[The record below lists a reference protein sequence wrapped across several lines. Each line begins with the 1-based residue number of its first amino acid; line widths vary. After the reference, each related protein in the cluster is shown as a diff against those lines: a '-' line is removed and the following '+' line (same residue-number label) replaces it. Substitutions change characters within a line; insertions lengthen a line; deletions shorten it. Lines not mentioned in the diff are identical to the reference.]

1 MDVFINDIAAF
12 LPNDPVDND
21 AIEDVLGRINNIP
34 SRAKRIVLKNNKI
47 ETRFYALNPST
58 RRLTHNNA
66 QLTAA
71 AIRGLKPYAGFSPA
85 DIECL
90 CCGTT
95 VPDLL
100 FPGHALMVLGE
111 LGIDECEA
119 VTTAGICICG
129 MTALKF
135 AYMNVAAGL
144 SANAVATGSELA
156 VSLLRADFMAPFL
169 AEGDQTDVAH
179 QPLRAFD
186 ADFLRWM
193 LSDGAGAVFLSD
205 RPNPD
210 RISLRVEWID
220 HNSFAG
226 QLETCMYSGG
236 IKADDGRAI
245 GWRMKEDIDPASR
258 PYLFAV
264 RQDIKLLDKHIVGT
278 MGKALSSVV
287 AKRRLTP
294 SDIDWFLPHYSSAYF
309 RPKFHDEMK
318 RIGFHIPYDKWFT
331 NLASKGNTGSA
342 AIFIILEE
350 IFHSGNLQRGQ
361 KLLCFIPESG
371 RFSHCFMLLTV
382 V

>member
-12 LPNDPVDND
+12 LPNEPVDND
-21 AIEDVLGRINNIP
+21 AIEDVLGRINGAA
-34 SRAKRIVLKNNKI
+34 SRAKRIVLRNNKI
-47 ETRFYALNPST
+47 ETRHYALDAAS
-58 RRLTHNNA
+58 RRLTHTNA
-66 QLTAA
+66 ELTAA

-95 VPDLL
+95 CPDLL

-135 AYMNVAAGL
+135 AFMNVAAGL

-156 VSLLRADFMAPFL
+156 ASFMRAEFMAPYL
-169 AEGDQTDVAH
+169 TEAEETDVAR
-179 QPLRAFD
+179 QPIRAFD

-205 RPNPD
+205 RPSPERPALKIN
-210 RISLRVEWID
+210 WIE
-220 HNSFAG
+220 HCSYAG

-236 IKADDGRAI
+236 IKTEDGRAI
-245 GWRMKEDIDPASR
+245 GWRETEDIGPESR

-278 MGKALSSVV
+278 MGRALSAVA
-287 AKRRLTP
+287 AKRGITP
-294 SDIDWFLPHYSSAYF
+294 DEIDWFLPHYSSAYF
-309 RPKFHDEMK
+309 RPRFYEEMQ
-318 RIGFHIPYDKWFT
+318 RIGFEIPYGKWFT
-331 NLASKGNTGSA
+331 NLATKGNTGSA
-342 AIFIILEE
+342 AMFIILEE
-350 IFHSGNLQRGQ
+350 IFHAGNLQKGQ

>member
-47 ETRFYALNPST
+47 ETRYYALNPST

-95 VPDLL
+95 APDLL

-135 AYMNVAAGL
+135 ACMNVAAGL

-156 VSLLRADFMAPFL
+156 ASFLRADFMTPYL
-169 AEGDQTDVAH
+169 AEGDQTDVAR
-179 QPLRAFD
+179 QPVRAFD

-193 LSDGAGAVFLSD
+193 LSDGAGAVFVSD
-205 RPNPD
+205 RSNPD
-210 RISLRVEWID
+210 RIALKVEWID
-220 HNSFAG
+220 HISFAG

-236 IKADDGRAI
+236 IKADGGQAI
-245 GWRMKEDIDPASR
+245 GWRVKEDIDPASK

-264 RQDIKLLDKHIVGT
+264 RQDIKLLDTHIVGT

-287 AKRRLTP
+287 AKRRITP

-309 RPKFHDEMK
+309 RPKFYDEMK

-331 NLASKGNTGSA
+331 NLATKGNTGSA

>member
-34 SRAKRIVLKNNKI
+34 SRAKRIVLRNNKI
-47 ETRFYALNPST
+47 ETRYYALNPST
-58 RRLTHNNA
+58 RRLTHSNA

-71 AIRGLKPYAGFSPA
+71 AIRGLRPYAGFSPA

-95 VPDLL
+95 APDLL

-135 AYMNVAAGL
+135 ACMNVAAGL

-156 VSLLRADFMAPFL
+156 ASFLRADFMTPYL
-169 AEGDQTDVAH
+169 AEGDQTDVAR
-179 QPLRAFD
+179 QPVRAFD

-205 RPNPD
+205 RPNSD
-210 RISLRVEWID
+210 RIALKVEWID
-220 HNSFAG
+220 HSSFAG
-226 QLETCMYSGG
+226 RLETCMYSGG
-236 IKADDGRAI
+236 IKADGGRAI
-245 GWRMKEDIDPASR
+245 GWRVKEDIDPAST

-287 AKRRLTP
+287 AKRRITP

>member
-34 SRAKRIVLKNNKI
+34 SRAKRIVLRNNKI
-47 ETRFYALNPST
+47 ETRYYALNPST

-66 QLTAA
+66 ELTAA

-95 VPDLL
+95 APDLL

-135 AYMNVAAGL
+135 ACMNVAAGL

-156 VSLLRADFMAPFL
+156 ASFLRADFMTPYL

-179 QPLRAFD
+179 QPVRAFD

-205 RPNPD
+205 RQNPG
-210 RISLRVEWID
+210 RISLKIEWID
-220 HNSFAG
+220 HISFAG

-236 IKADDGRAI
+236 IKADGGRAI
-245 GWRMKEDIDPASR
+245 GWRVKEDIDPASR

-287 AKRRLTP
+287 AKRRITP

-309 RPKFHDEMK
+309 RPKFYDEMK

-331 NLASKGNTGSA
+331 NLATKGNTGSA

-350 IFHSGNLQRGQ
+350 IFHSRNLHRGQ

>member
-21 AIEDVLGRINNIP
+21 AIEDVLGRIDNIP
-34 SRAKRIVLKNNKI
+34 SRAKRIVLRNNKI

-135 AYMNVAAGL
+135 ACMNVAAGL

-169 AEGDQTDVAH
+169 AEGDQTDVAR

-205 RPNPD
+205 RQNPD
-210 RISLRVEWID
+210 RISLKIEWID
-220 HNSFAG
+220 HISFAG

-236 IKADDGRAI
+236 IKADGGRAI
-245 GWRMKEDIDPASR
+245 GWRVKEDIDPASR

-287 AKRRLTP
+287 AKRRITP

-309 RPKFHDEMK
+309 RPKFYDEMK
-318 RIGFHIPYDKWFT
+318 RVGFHIPYDKWFT
-331 NLASKGNTGSA
+331 NLATKGNTGSA

-350 IFHSGNLQRGQ
+350 IFHSRNLQRGQ

>member
-34 SRAKRIVLKNNKI
+34 SRAKRIVLRNNKI
-47 ETRFYALNPST
+47 ETRYYALNPST

-95 VPDLL
+95 APDLL

-111 LGIDECEA
+111 LGIEECEA

-135 AYMNVAAGL
+135 ACMNVAAGL

-156 VSLLRADFMAPFL
+156 ASFLRADFMTPYL
-169 AEGDQTDVAH
+169 AEGDQTDVAR
-179 QPLRAFD
+179 QPARAFD

-205 RPNPD
+205 HRNPG
-210 RISLRVEWID
+210 RIALKIEWID
-220 HNSFAG
+220 HISFAG

-236 IKADDGRAI
+236 IKADDGRAV
-245 GWRMKEDIDPASR
+245 GWRVKEDIDPASL

-287 AKRRLTP
+287 AKRRITP

-309 RPKFHDEMK
+309 RPKFYDEMK
-318 RIGFHIPYDKWFT
+318 RIGFDIPYDKWFT
-331 NLASKGNTGSA
+331 NLATKGNTGSA

-350 IFHSGNLQRGQ
+350 VFHSGNLQRGQ

>member
-34 SRAKRIVLKNNKI
+34 SRAKRIVLRNNKI

-135 AYMNVAAGL
+135 ACMNVAAGL

-169 AEGDQTDVAH
+169 AEGDQTDVAR

-205 RPNPD
+205 RQNPD
-210 RISLRVEWID
+210 RISLKIEWID
-220 HNSFAG
+220 HISFAG

-236 IKADDGRAI
+236 IKADGGRAI
-245 GWRMKEDIDPASR
+245 GWRVKEDIDPASR

-287 AKRRLTP
+287 AKRRITP

-309 RPKFHDEMK
+309 RPKFYDEMK
-318 RIGFHIPYDKWFT
+318 RVGFHIPYDKWFT
-331 NLASKGNTGSA
+331 NLATKGNTGSA

-350 IFHSGNLQRGQ
+350 IFHSRNLQRGQ

>member
-34 SRAKRIVLKNNKI
+34 SRAKRIVLRNNKI
-47 ETRFYALNPST
+47 ETRYYALDPST

-95 VPDLL
+95 APDLL

-135 AYMNVAAGL
+135 ACMNVAAGL

-156 VSLLRADFMAPFL
+156 ASFLRADFMTPYL
-169 AEGDQTDVAH
+169 AEGDQTDVAR
-179 QPLRAFD
+179 QPVRAFD

-205 RPNPD
+205 RSNPD
-210 RISLRVEWID
+210 RIALKVEWID
-220 HNSFAG
+220 HISFAG

-236 IKADDGRAI
+236 IKADGGQAI
-245 GWRMKEDIDPASR
+245 GWRVKEDIDPASM

-264 RQDIKLLDKHIVGT
+264 RQDIKLLDTHIVGT

-287 AKRRLTP
+287 AKRRITP
-294 SDIDWFLPHYSSAYF
+294 SGIDWFLPHYSSAYF
-309 RPKFHDEMK
+309 RPKFYDEMK

-331 NLASKGNTGSA
+331 NLATKGNTGSA

>member
-34 SRAKRIVLKNNKI
+34 SRAKRIVLRNNKI
-47 ETRFYALNPST
+47 ETRYYALNPST

-95 VPDLL
+95 APDLL

-135 AYMNVAAGL
+135 AWMNVAAGL

-156 VSLLRADFMAPFL
+156 ASFLRADFMAPFL
-169 AEGDQTDVAH
+169 TEGNQTDVDC
-179 QPLRAFD
+179 QPVRAFD

-205 RPNPD
+205 RRNPD
-210 RISLRVEWID
+210 RIALKIEWID
-220 HNSFAG
+220 HSSFAG

-245 GWRMKEDIDPASR
+245 GWRVKEELEPAFL

-287 AKRRLTP
+287 AKRRITP

-309 RPKFHDEMK
+309 RPKFYDEMK
-318 RIGFHIPYDKWFT
+318 RIGFHVPYDKWFT

>member
-34 SRAKRIVLKNNKI
+34 SRAKRIVLRNNKI
-47 ETRFYALNPST
+47 ETRYYALNPST
-58 RRLTHNNA
+58 RRLTHSNA

-71 AIRGLKPYAGFSPA
+71 AIRGLRPYAGFSPA

-95 VPDLL
+95 APDLL

-111 LGIDECEA
+111 LGIDDCEA

-135 AYMNVAAGL
+135 ACMNVAAGL

-156 VSLLRADFMAPFL
+156 ASFLRADFMTPYL
-169 AEGDQTDVAH
+169 SEDDQADVAR
-179 QPLRAFD
+179 QPARAFD

-193 LSDGAGAVFLSD
+193 LSDGAGAVFVSD
-205 RPNPD
+205 RSNPD
-210 RISLRVEWID
+210 RIALKVEWID
-220 HNSFAG
+220 HHSFAG

-236 IKADDGRAI
+236 IKADDGQAI
-245 GWRMKEDIDPASR
+245 GWRVKEDIDPAFK

-278 MGKALSSVV
+278 MGQALSSVV
-287 AKRRLTP
+287 AKRRITP

-331 NLASKGNTGSA
+331 NLAWKGNTGSA

-350 IFHSGNLQRGQ
+350 IFHSGNLQKGQ

>member
-21 AIEDVLGRINNIP
+21 AIEEVLGRINNHP
-34 SRAKRIVLKNNKI
+34 SRAKRIVLRNNKI
-47 ETRFYALNPST
+47 ETRYYALDPST
-58 RRLTHNNA
+58 RRLTHSNA

-95 VPDLL
+95 APDLL

-135 AYMNVAAGL
+135 ACMNVAAGL

-156 VSLLRADFMAPFL
+156 ASFLRADFMSPFL
-169 AEGDQTDVAH
+169 AEGDEADVAR
-179 QPLRAFD
+179 QPVRAFD

-210 RISLRVEWID
+210 GIALKVEWIE
-220 HNSFAG
+220 HSSFAG

-236 IKADDGRAI
+236 IKSDDGRAI
-245 GWRMKEDIDPASR
+245 GWRVKEDIDPASR

-264 RQDIKLLDKHIVGT
+264 RQDIKLLDKHIVAT

-287 AKRRLTP
+287 AKHRITP

-309 RPKFHDEMK
+309 RPKFYDEMK
-318 RIGFHIPYDKWFT
+318 RIGFHISYDKWFT

-350 IFHSGNLQRGQ
+350 IFHSGDLQKGQ

-371 RFSHCFMLLTV
+371 RFSHCFMLLAV

>member
-34 SRAKRIVLKNNKI
+34 SRAKRIVLRNNKI

-135 AYMNVAAGL
+135 ACMNVAAGL

-169 AEGDQTDVAH
+169 AEGDQTDVAR

-205 RPNPD
+205 RQNPD
-210 RISLRVEWID
+210 RISLKIEWID
-220 HNSFAG
+220 HISFAG

-236 IKADDGRAI
+236 IKGDGGRAI
-245 GWRMKEDIDPASR
+245 GWRVKEDIDPASR

-287 AKRRLTP
+287 AKRRITP

-309 RPKFHDEMK
+309 RPKFYDEMK
-318 RIGFHIPYDKWFT
+318 RVGFHIPYDKWFT
-331 NLASKGNTGSA
+331 NLATKGNTGSA

-350 IFHSGNLQRGQ
+350 IFHSRNLQRGQ

>member
-34 SRAKRIVLKNNKI
+34 SRAKRIVLRNNKI
-47 ETRFYALNPST
+47 ETRYYALNPST

-95 VPDLL
+95 APDLL

-135 AYMNVAAGL
+135 ACMNVAAGL

-156 VSLLRADFMAPFL
+156 ASFLRADFM
-169 AEGDQTDVAH
+169 T
-179 QPLRAFD
+179 
-186 ADFLRWM
+186 
-193 LSDGAGAVFLSD
+193 
-205 RPNPD
+205 
-210 RISLRVEWID
+210 
-220 HNSFAG
+220 
-226 QLETCMYSGG
+226 
-236 IKADDGRAI
+236 
-245 GWRMKEDIDPASR
+245 
-258 PYLFAV
+258 PY
-264 RQDIKLLDKHIVGT
+264 KK
-278 MGKALSSVV
+278 
-287 AKRRLTP
+287 
-294 SDIDWFLPHYSSAYF
+294 
-309 RPKFHDEMK
+309 
-318 RIGFHIPYDKWFT
+318 
-331 NLASKGNTGSA
+331 
-342 AIFIILEE
+342 
-350 IFHSGNLQRGQ
+350 
-361 KLLCFIPESG
+361 
-371 RFSHCFMLLTV
+371 
-382 V
+382 

>member
-34 SRAKRIVLKNNKI
+34 SRAKRIVLRNNKI
-47 ETRFYALNPST
+47 ETRYYALNPST

-95 VPDLL
+95 APDLL

-135 AYMNVAAGL
+135 ACMNVAAGL

-156 VSLLRADFMAPFL
+156 ASFLRADFMTPYL

-179 QPLRAFD
+179 QPVRAFD

-205 RPNPD
+205 RPNPG
-210 RISLRVEWID
+210 RISLKIEWID
-220 HNSFAG
+220 HISFAG

-236 IKADDGRAI
+236 IKADGGRAI
-245 GWRMKEDIDPASR
+245 GWRVKEEIDPASR

-287 AKRRLTP
+287 AKRRITP

-309 RPKFHDEMK
+309 RPKFYDEMK

-331 NLASKGNTGSA
+331 NLATKGNTGSA

-350 IFHSGNLQRGQ
+350 IFHSRNLQRGQ

>member
-34 SRAKRIVLKNNKI
+34 SRAKRIVLRNNKI
-47 ETRFYALNPST
+47 ETRYYALNPST

-71 AIRGLKPYAGFSPA
+71 AIRGLKPYAGFNPA

-95 VPDLL
+95 APDLL

-156 VSLLRADFMAPFL
+156 ASFLRADFMTPYL

-179 QPLRAFD
+179 QPVRAFD

-205 RPNPD
+205 RQNPG
-210 RISLRVEWID
+210 RISLKIEWID
-220 HNSFAG
+220 HISFAG

-236 IKADDGRAI
+236 IKADGGRAI
-245 GWRMKEDIDPASR
+245 GWRVKEDIDPASR

-287 AKRRLTP
+287 AKRRITP

-309 RPKFHDEMK
+309 RPKFYDEMK

-331 NLASKGNTGSA
+331 NLATKGNTGSA

-350 IFHSGNLQRGQ
+350 IFHSRNLQRGQ

>member
-21 AIEDVLGRINNIP
+21 DIEDVLGRINNIP
-34 SRAKRIVLKNNKI
+34 SRAKRIVLRNNKI
-47 ETRFYALNPST
+47 KTRYYALNPST
-58 RRLTHNNA
+58 RRLTHSNA

-95 VPDLL
+95 APDLL

-111 LGIDECEA
+111 LEIDECEA

-156 VSLLRADFMAPFL
+156 ASFLRADFMTPFL
-169 AEGDQTDVAH
+169 AEGDQTDLAR
-179 QPLRAFD
+179 QPVRAFD

-210 RISLRVEWID
+210 RISLKIEWID
-220 HNSFAG
+220 HSSFAG

-245 GWRMKEDIDPASR
+245 GWRVKEDIDPASR

-264 RQDIKLLDKHIVGT
+264 RQDIKLLDKHIVAT

-287 AKRRLTP
+287 SKRRITP

-309 RPKFHDEMK
+309 RPKFYDEMK
-318 RIGFHIPYDKWFT
+318 RIGFEIPYPKWFT

-350 IFHSGNLQRGQ
+350 IFHSGNLHRGQ

>member
-1 MDVFINDIAAF
+1 MDDFINDIAAF
-12 LPNDPVDND
+12 LPKDPVDND

-34 SRAKRIVLKNNKI
+34 SRAKRIVLRNNKI
-47 ETRFYALNPST
+47 ETRYYALNPST

-66 QLTAA
+66 ELTAA

-95 VPDLL
+95 APDLL

-135 AYMNVAAGL
+135 ACMNVAAGL

-156 VSLLRADFMAPFL
+156 ASFLRADFMTPYL

-179 QPLRAFD
+179 QPVRAFD

-205 RPNPD
+205 RQNPG
-210 RISLRVEWID
+210 RISLKIEWID
-220 HNSFAG
+220 HISFAG

-236 IKADDGRAI
+236 IKADGGRAI
-245 GWRMKEDIDPASR
+245 GWRVKEDIDPASR

-287 AKRRLTP
+287 AKRRITP

-309 RPKFHDEMK
+309 RPKFYDEMK

-331 NLASKGNTGSA
+331 NLATKGNTGSA

-350 IFHSGNLQRGQ
+350 IFHSRNLHRGQ

>member
-1 MDVFINDIAAF
+1 
-12 LPNDPVDND
+12 
-21 AIEDVLGRINNIP
+21 
-34 SRAKRIVLKNNKI
+34 
-47 ETRFYALNPST
+47 
-58 RRLTHNNA
+58 
-66 QLTAA
+66 
-71 AIRGLKPYAGFSPA
+71 
-85 DIECL
+85 
-90 CCGTT
+90 
-95 VPDLL
+95 
-100 FPGHALMVLGE
+100 MVLGE

-156 VSLLRADFMAPFL
+156 ASFLRADFMTPYL
-169 AEGDQTDVAH
+169 AEGEQTDVDR
-179 QPLRAFD
+179 QPVRAFD

-205 RPNPD
+205 RRNPD
-210 RISLRVEWID
+210 RIALKIEWID
-220 HNSFAG
+220 HSSFAG

-245 GWRMKEDIDPASR
+245 GWRVKEELEPASL

-287 AKRRLTP
+287 AKRRITP

-309 RPKFHDEMK
+309 RPKFYDEMK

>member
-21 AIEDVLGRINNIP
+21 DIEDVLGRINNIP
-34 SRAKRIVLKNNKI
+34 SRAKRIVLRNNKI
-47 ETRFYALNPST
+47 ETRYYALNPST
-58 RRLTHNNA
+58 RRLTHSNA

-95 VPDLL
+95 APDLL

-111 LGIDECEA
+111 LEIDECEA

-156 VSLLRADFMAPFL
+156 ASFLRADFMTPFL
-169 AEGDQTDVAH
+169 AEGDQTDLAR
-179 QPLRAFD
+179 QPVRAFD

-210 RISLRVEWID
+210 RISLKIEWID
-220 HNSFAG
+220 HSSFAG

-245 GWRMKEDIDPASR
+245 GWRVKEDIDQASR

-264 RQDIKLLDKHIVGT
+264 RQDIK
-278 MGKALSSVV
+278 
-287 AKRRLTP
+287 
-294 SDIDWFLPHYSSAYF
+294 
-309 RPKFHDEMK
+309 
-318 RIGFHIPYDKWFT
+318 
-331 NLASKGNTGSA
+331 
-342 AIFIILEE
+342 
-350 IFHSGNLQRGQ
+350 
-361 KLLCFIPESG
+361 
-371 RFSHCFMLLTV
+371 
-382 V
+382 

>member
-12 LPNDPVDND
+12 LPNDPVGND

-34 SRAKRIVLKNNKI
+34 SRAKRIVLRNNKI
-47 ETRFYALNPST
+47 ETRYYALNPST
-58 RRLTHNNA
+58 RRLTHSNA

-71 AIRGLKPYAGFSPA
+71 AIRGLRPYAGFSPA

-95 VPDLL
+95 APDLL

-111 LGIDECEA
+111 LRIDDCEA

-135 AYMNVAAGL
+135 ACMNVAAGL

-156 VSLLRADFMAPFL
+156 ASFLRADFMTPYL
-169 AEGDQTDVAH
+169 SEDDQTDVAR
-179 QPLRAFD
+179 QPARAFD

-193 LSDGAGAVFLSD
+193 LSDGAGAVFVSD
-205 RPNPD
+205 RSNPD
-210 RISLRVEWID
+210 RIALKVEWID
-220 HNSFAG
+220 HHSFAG

-236 IKADDGRAI
+236 IKADDGQAI
-245 GWRMKEDIDPASR
+245 GWRVKEDIDPASK

-287 AKRRLTP
+287 AKRRITP

-331 NLASKGNTGSA
+331 NLAWKGNTGSA

-350 IFHSGNLQRGQ
+350 IFHSGNLQKGQ